1 MLTETWCNFYTK
13 EVALSC
19 VEKFRA
25 KINMIFLDGT
35 VYTHRK
41 DPCKAKISFVD
52 GRITEESLLWTCVSV
67 CVCYLESYVC
77 VFEGAHSC
85 EGRRSRLDISH

>member
-1 MLTETWCNFYTK
+1 MITETWCNFCT
-13 EVALSC
+13 EEIALSC

-25 KINMIFLDGT
+25 KINMIFLDGA

-67 CVCYLESYVC
+67 CVLFGILYLC
-77 VFEGAHSC
+77 
-85 EGRRSRLDISH
+85 I